1 MGNELKESISS
12 LSNKPS
18 SRQLASQSDR
28 SEQILRIDTT
38 FNFQSDTPPG
48 RDPDAGSLTLRRYH
62 RFLWSKPLPSGFHF
76 ELDDSR
82 LGVYLHHRSELGEFW
97 LSSDSIIASFARYRD
112 PIVLRVVEQVPA
124 DAVESFRN
132 LGYTMGGMLIFPC
145 NQVSGKHTIN
155 CARGLNSKIRD
166 RFDLTL
172 ECIRRHYKN
181 EGSPLEE
188 TLQRY
193 IDFFGLFGSFRGY
206 VEFFLLQ
213 DLVDPDFSSVRFFLP
228 FDDFCSSPF
237 PSSKECYLAYMQR
250 NIEFIESRN
259 LRILAYC
266 EANNLPVA
274 VTSAGVET

>member
-1 MGNELKESISS
+1 M
-12 LSNKPS
+12 
-18 SRQLASQSDR
+18 SDI
-28 SEQILRIDTT
+28 EDMYLIDTT

-48 RDPDAGSLTLRRYH
+48 GDPDACSSTLRRYH

-82 LGVYLHHRSELGEFW
+82 PGVYLHHRSEMGEFW

-112 PIVLRVVEQVPA
+112 PIVFRVVEQVSA

-172 ECIRRHYKN
+172 ECIRRHYLN

-193 IDFFGLFGSFRGY
+193 RDFFGLFESFRGY

-228 FDDFCSSPF
+228 FDEFYASPF
-237 PSSKECYLAYMQR
+237 PSSKESYLAYMQR
-250 NIEFIESRN
+250 NIDFIESRN
-259 LRILAYC
+259 LRIQEYC
-266 EANNLPVA
+266 RANHLLVA
-274 VTSAGVET
+274 VSSSGVET

>member
-1 MGNELKESISS
+1 MGNEQKESSSSISS
-12 LSNKPS
+12 KLS
-18 SRQLASQSDR
+18 SRLMATQSHS
-28 SEQILRIDTT
+28 SERIDTT

-48 RDPDAGSLTLRRYH
+48 GDPDACSPTLRRYH
-62 RFLWSKPLPSGFHF
+62 RLLWSKPLPNGFLF
-76 ELDDSR
+76 NLDDSKP
-82 LGVYLHHRSELGEFW
+82 GVYLHHRSEAGEFR
-97 LSSDSIIASFARYRD
+97 LSSDSIIATFARYRD

-145 NQVSGKHTIN
+145 NQVNGKHSIN

-181 EGSPLEE
+181 EGSPLED

-193 IDFFGLFGSFRGY
+193 SDFFGLFESFRGY

-228 FDDFCSSPF
+228 FDDFGSSPF
-237 PSSKECYLAYMQR
+237 PLCREAYLAYMQLS
-250 NIEFIESRN
+250 IDFIEARN
-259 LRILAYC
+259 RRIREYC
-266 EANNLPVA
+266 LKD
-274 VTSAGVET
+274 GC

>member
-1 MGNELKESISS
+1 MPENLSS
-12 LSNKPS
+12 FQPKTHF
-18 SRQLASQSDR
+18 DR
-28 SEQILRIDTT
+28 SERILRIDTT

-48 RDPDAGSLTLRRYH
+48 RDPDAGSPTLRHYH
-62 RFLWSKPLPSGFHF
+62 KILWSKPLPNGVKF
-76 ELDDSR
+76 ELVDTTPWA
-82 LGVYLHHRSELGEFW
+82 YLHHCSEMGEFW

-112 PIVLRVVEQVPA
+112 PIILRVVDQVPT

-132 LGYTMGGMLIFPC
+132 LGYTMGGMLVFPC
-145 NQVSGKHTIN
+145 NQVNGKHTIN

-193 IDFFGLFGSFRGY
+193 CDFFGLFGSFRGY

-213 DLVDPDFSSVRFFLP
+213 DLVNSDFASVRFFLP
-228 FDDFCSSPF
+228 FDDFDSSPF
-237 PSSKECYLAYMQR
+237 PLSKESYLAYMQR
-250 NIEFIESRN
+250 SIDFIQARN
-259 LRILAYC
+259 RRIRRYC
-266 EANNLPVA
+266 L
-274 VTSAGVET
+274 TSPS